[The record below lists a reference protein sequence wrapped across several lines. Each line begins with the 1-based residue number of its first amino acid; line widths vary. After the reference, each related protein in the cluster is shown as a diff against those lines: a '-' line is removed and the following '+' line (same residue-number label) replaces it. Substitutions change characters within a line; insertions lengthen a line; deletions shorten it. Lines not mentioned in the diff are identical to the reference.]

1 MDQVLNQVADA
12 KYISTLD
19 LNKGYYQIPVKEE
32 DKPKTAIITTLGKFQ
47 FTRMPFGFKGA
58 PACFQRLMNRLLKD
72 QSQVKAYMDDIVIF
86 TQTWQEHL
94 SILNQVLD
102 IVD

>member
-1 MDQVLNQVADA
+1 MGKPDGSVRVVADSRSINKKTIVDPFPLPRMDQVLNQVADA

-58 PACFQRLMNRLLKD
+58 PACFQ
-72 QSQVKAYMDDIVIF
+72 S
-86 TQTWQEHL
+86 
-94 SILNQVLD
+94 
-102 IVD
+102 